1 MCNQLKK
8 NNILRKIGFGLV
20 VFLFLCNVEAQEKKI
35 AFSLKKYPK
44 NIDSWWLK
52 NNNFGKD
59 IDKYNLDFIFNYS
72 NSFLDINAYLTSG
85 NKKNNFSNSIYFN
98 EIFIKRHINKH
109 TFIKFG
115 KYYRD
120 FSQYLNDDLSSG
132 SILISNNAQAMPK
145 FSLISSK
152 IVKEKFYFKYGISN
166 AFFEKSE
173 TYLKAPQ
180 LHEKFIYA
188 EVKNN
193 DWIWG
198 IGFVHEA
205 IWAGETVQD
214 GKQPSKFSDF
224 LKVLVAADGDREID
238 QPHANALG
246 NHLGIW
252 DFYLIKESSYKQL
265 KIYYQHFFEDTSG
278 LRFANRYDGIWGM
291 ELRDYIPKTNL
302 LIEYLDTSNQN
313 IDPPYVDD
321 AYYNHYIYY
330 EGWSYKNNTLGNP
343 FISSNTV
350 DPSKVLYLSTKS
362 KIKEKNIFI
371 IKLAKRIDTSEKI
384 KYKLEYLTKLNHVD
398 LNFELVSSENRN
410 YGLVVGLSFFL
421 NR

>member
-1 MCNQLKK
+1 
-8 NNILRKIGFGLV
+8 
-20 VFLFLCNVEAQEKKI
+20 
-35 AFSLKKYPK
+35 
-44 NIDSWWLK
+44 
-52 NNNFGKD
+52 
-59 IDKYNLDFIFNYS
+59 
-72 NSFLDINAYLTSG
+72 
-85 NKKNNFSNSIYFN
+85 
-98 EIFIKRHINKH
+98 
-109 TFIKFG
+109 
-115 KYYRD
+115 
-120 FSQYLNDDLSSG
+120 
-132 SILISNNAQAMPK
+132 
-145 FSLISSK
+145 
-152 IVKEKFYFKYGISN
+152 
-166 AFFEKSE
+166 
-173 TYLKAPQ
+173 
-180 LHEKFIYA
+180 
-188 EVKNN
+188 
-193 DWIWG
+193 
-198 IGFVHEA
+198 
-205 IWAGETVQD
+205 
-214 GKQPSKFSDF
+214 
-224 LKVLVAADGDREID
+224 
-238 QPHANALG
+238 
-246 NHLGIW
+246 
-252 DFYLIKESSYKQL
+252 
-265 KIYYQHFFEDTSG
+265 
-278 LRFANRYDGIWGM
+278 M